1 MAFLTG
7 YLRMGTSKR
16 IARFRMIEL
25 FNLDR
30 LPVLIVMA
38 LQAIYPKP
46 AFVFVLV
53 ARDAGGRNAEERPV
67 QVFNLDGRALRGR
80 HFVG

>member
-1 MAFLTG
+1 
-7 YLRMGTSKR
+7 
-16 IARFRMIEL
+16 MIKL

-30 LPVLIVMA
+30 LPLLIVMA

-46 AFVFVLV
+46 PFVFVLM
-53 ARDAGGRNAEERPV
+53 ARNAGRRNAEQRPV
-67 QVFNLDGRALRGR
+67 QIFNLDGRALRGR